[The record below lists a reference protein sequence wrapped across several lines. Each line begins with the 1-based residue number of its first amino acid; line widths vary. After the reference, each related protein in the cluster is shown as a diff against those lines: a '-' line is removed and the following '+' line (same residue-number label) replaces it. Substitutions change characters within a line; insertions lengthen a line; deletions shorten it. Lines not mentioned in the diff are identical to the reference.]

1 VIHADDHPLFTPFWK
16 WYITGSV
23 SGHFD
28 AVRLHLEQPDLVPTP
43 TLWQAT
49 HVSWW
54 DGYLGVLLSGH
65 LGLTHRVM
73 MLEENLSK
81 YRFLRFVGAFGV
93 ERGSARGA
101 LESLRY
107 AAGQLQH
114 SKARGLMMFPSG
126 DIGSPFQRP
135 APYQSGAAS
144 LAVQVAKTA
153 PIAVRSVA
161 MRLEHLG
168 AAKPEALLRV
178 SAPRIVAGGV
188 STRDLSALLQRDLE
202 RETATLQTDLEM
214 GTLERY
220 AVMLRGAGGVQQG
233 WDAVRRRFGV
243 KV

>member
-1 VIHADDHPLFTPFWK
+1 MIEAEDHPLLEPFWK
-16 WYITGSV
+16 WYIANSV
-23 SGHFD
+23 RGHFD
-28 AVRLHLEQPDLVPTP
+28 SVRLHLEQPDSVPTP

-65 LGLTHRVM
+65 LGLQHRVM

-81 YRFLRFVGAFGV
+81 YRFLRYLGAFGV
-93 ERGSARGA
+93 DRGHARGA

-107 AAGQLQH
+107 AALQLQQPQ
-114 SKARGLMMFPSG
+114 ARGLMMFPAG

-144 LAVQVAKTA
+144 LASQIAKTA

-161 MRLEHLG
+161 IRLEHLG
-168 AAKPEALLRV
+168 ASKPEALLRV
-178 SAPRIVAGGV
+178 SAPRIVAGGI
-188 STRDLSALLQRDLE
+188 STRDLSALLQADLE
-202 RETATLQTDLEM
+202 RETAALQRDLEM
-214 GTLERY
+214 GTLSGY

-233 WDAVRRRFGV
+233 WDNVRRRFGV